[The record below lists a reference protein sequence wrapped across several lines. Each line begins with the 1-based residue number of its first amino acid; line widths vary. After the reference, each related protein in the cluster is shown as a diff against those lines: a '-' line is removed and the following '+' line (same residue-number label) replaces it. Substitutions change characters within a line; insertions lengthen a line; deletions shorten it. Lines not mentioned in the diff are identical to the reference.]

1 MNATEKTVK
10 VRGGKSRSEMIF
22 NRLESTL
29 LVYPETYI
37 AEEAWPEHA
46 EGALELRRELDATD
60 CGLRAMNLS
69 IAAAEVLAIMAYG
82 WEDYYND
89 GGHDYDE
96 ESKRIARSRAGLSTR
111 ILEELYRQGT
121 PRQETKMFPMI
132 IVSEVS
138 K

>member
-10 VRGGKSRSEMIF
+10 VRGGKSRSEMMW
-22 NRLESTL
+22 NRFESTL
-29 LVYPETYI
+29 LDYPETYI
-37 AEEAWPEHA
+37 RESAYPDNA
-46 EGALELRRELDATD
+46 EGAIELKRVLVATD

-69 IAAAEVLAIMAYG
+69 LSAAEVLANNASA
-82 WEDYYND
+82 WESYYND

-121 PRQETKMFPMI
+121 PRQETKVFPI
-132 IVSEVS
+132 LPIGGT